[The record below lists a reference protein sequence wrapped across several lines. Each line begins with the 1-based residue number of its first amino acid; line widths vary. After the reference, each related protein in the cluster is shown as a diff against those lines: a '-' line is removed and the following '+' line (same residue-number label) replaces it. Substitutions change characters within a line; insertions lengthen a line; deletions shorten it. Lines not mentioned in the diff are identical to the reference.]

1 MNSAINFL
9 VYLLLNR
16 RFRRIFLQYFCCCST
31 AADVSNGVGADA
43 TVLAPLDKVTSYNNQ
58 NNRPC
63 EGLSVIDGTASNPAA
78 TTENVHSKATSA
90 AETSGDKQQAADARL
105 KLNPISE
112 ATENEASTTG
122 EKQSVT
128 LEAEKSDHSKG
139 QEVAE
144 DNVESRATTANTTT
158 TRSDFANDSSKSS
171 KHPLVET
178 SSENKMASGSDK
190 TSTTDDKFPDSPSE
204 IEQDFNDNEN
214 CALIK

>member
-16 RFRRIFLQYFCCCST
+16 RFRRIFLQYFCCCTT
-31 AADVSNGVGADA
+31 ASENSNGVGADA

-63 EGLSVIDGTASNPAA
+63 EASSTIDGTAPNRI
-78 TTENVHSKATSA
+78 TGENAPLKATPIA
-90 AETSGDKQQAADARL
+90 KTSGDVQQAADVPL

-112 ATENEASTTG
+112 ATENEPSTTERQSG
-122 EKQSVT
+122 DLEVEKYELSRN
-128 LEAEKSDHSKG
+128 
-139 QEVAE
+139 QEVNE
-144 DNVESRATTANTTT
+144 DNMESRATTSS
-158 TRSDFANDSSKSS
+158 RSDCINESSKSS
-171 KHPLVET
+171 KQPLIHGT
-178 SSENKMASGSDK
+178 SPENKMVAGSER

-204 IEQDFNDNEN
+204 VEQDFNDNEN